1 MTNEQQAHKAGS
13 EFDPGFRPRPYT
25 QDHPD
30 LLAQGLPRPAPRLE
44 PAAFMTGWPRLALV
58 LVALLALAYGLH
70 GLVTDDLYL
79 PRKHAPGTHYH
90 GAGAALVFTVIL
102 GLSGCLL
109 ALAFG
114 KTGLDRGWSKA
125 QIVAGCLFAGAMAV
139 AVACFFAEAAA
150 G

>member
-1 MTNEQQAHKAGS
+1 MTSEQQARKTGS
-13 EFDPGFRPRPYT
+13 EFDPGFTPRPYT
-25 QDHPD
+25 PDHPN
-30 LLAQGLPRPAPRLE
+30 LLAQGLPRPAPRPE
-44 PAAFMTGWPRLALV
+44 PFMTGRPRLV
-58 LVALLALAYGLH
+58 LATVALLALAYGLH

-90 GAGAALVFTVIL
+90 GAGAALVFVVIL

-114 KTGLDRGWSKA
+114 KTGLGRGWKKA
-125 QIVAGCLFAGAMAV
+125 EIVAGCLFASAMAV
-139 AVACFFAEAAA
+139 AVACFFVDASA